1 MNFYVPLFG
10 DDGRLLWNVLH
21 NALLHRYRF
30 ASLRRIQALLWQGD
44 ARDDRSVIVGGDLP
58 GGPEGDP
65 VLVIHESAAFPYM
78 MFVCTLAMFGRKEAP
93 IALAL
98 TKGWQVVD
106 FDEDPPTPGKP
117 IGPRRT
123 GKRAP

>member
-10 DDGRLLWNVLH
+10 DDSRLLWNVVH
-21 NALLHRYRF
+21 NDLFDRYRF

-44 ARDDRSVIVGGDLP
+44 ARDDRSVIVGADFP

-65 VLVIHESAAFPYM
+65 VLVIHESDAFPYM
-78 MFVCTLAMFGRKEAP
+78 MFVCTLGMFRRKEAP

-98 TKGWQVVD
+98 TKGWQVVY
-106 FDEDPPTPGKP
+106 FDEDQPTRKKQ
-117 IGPRRT
+117 IEPRRT
-123 GKRAP
+123 GRRAP